1 MRHLFTALFVCCLV
15 SSLPVFASDRVAQ
28 VNEFVAA
35 FNAQD
40 SHAMAELVAD
50 DVQWLSVDGDEI
62 LVETD
67 SKAALISAMDS
78 YFKTCP
84 SCRSELIDMIET
96 GNQVSAIEKAS
107 WKGQDGKVSQRA
119 LSVYEFSGNLIQR
132 VYYFS
137 AMQ

>member
-1 MRHLFTALFVCCLV
+1 MRLLSIALYACCLAI
-15 SSLPVFASDRVAQ
+15 SIPVFANDRIDR

-40 SHAMAELVAD
+40 SDAMAELVAD
-50 DVQWLSVDGDEI
+50 DVQWLSVDGEEI

-67 SKAALISAMDS
+67 GKAALTSAMEN

-84 SCRSELIDMIET
+84 SCRSELVDMIVT
-96 GNQVSAIEKAS
+96 GDQVSAIEQAS
-107 WKGQDGKVSQRA
+107 WQGQDGKQSQRA

-132 VYYFS
+132 VYYF
-137 AMQ
+137 QTE